1 MCCFFWLKDLKRKQL
16 LKSSKSSEPGVYDT
30 PLIPALVRL
39 KQAGLEFKESLAF
52 LVKTF
57 LNESDGVCVFV

>member
-1 MCCFFWLKDLKRKQL
+1 MCCFFWLKDLKRKKL

-39 KQAGLEFKESLAF
+39 KQASLEFKESLGF

-57 LNESDGVCVFV
+57 LSESDGVCVFV